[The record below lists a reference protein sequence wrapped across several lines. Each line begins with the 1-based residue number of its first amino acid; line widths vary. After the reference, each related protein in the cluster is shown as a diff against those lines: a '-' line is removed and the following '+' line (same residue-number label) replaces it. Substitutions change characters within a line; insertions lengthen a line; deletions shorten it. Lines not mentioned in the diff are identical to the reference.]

1 MAHNSRLLHPQ
12 LVARKREHT
21 PDKHST
27 LALAQMLVWLP
38 PPLQAVNHLPQPQA
52 HLDTQVNKHSSLPT
66 VCLNSQYTASR
77 VT

>member
-12 LVARKREHT
+12 LVARRREHT

-27 LALAQMLVWLP
+27 LALAQMLVWPLP
-38 PPLQAVNHLPQPQA
+38 PLEAVNHLPQPQA

>member
-12 LVARKREHT
+12 LVARRREHT

-52 HLDTQVNKHSSLPT
+52 QAMFAGEIDKWGRMVKTLGLSVK
-66 VCLNSQYTASR
+66 
-77 VT
+77 